1 MTERESSKT
10 ALGTTLLRAVH
21 QLIDATPKILDDPIA
36 LELIDP
42 AILDEIRTNPTRFQT
57 PLGNALRSHVVIRSR
72 YAEDRLAR
80 AVQRGIVQYLS
91 LGAGYDTFPYR
102 QPAWAGTLRIFEVDQ
117 SPTQQ
122 EKRAKLH
129 AAGIPIPPNVEF
141 VPVDFE
147 VTSLSDGLRASSFDF
162 SQPTFISWLG
172 VMVYLSQAAAAAVF
186 RFAVLLPHSS
196 EIVFTFST
204 PRTREQQTNQFYPSL
219 ADRVIQLGEPFK
231 NYIAPDDLIQRL
243 FALGFVD
250 VTIPTPAELH
260 ASYIDNRQDGLC
272 VVQRQTIASAMV

>member
-1 MTERESSKT
+1 M
-10 ALGTTLLRAVH
+10 
-21 QLIDATPKILDDPIA
+21 
-36 LELIDP
+36 
-42 AILDEIRTNPTRFQT
+42 
-57 PLGNALRSHVVIRSR
+57 
-72 YAEDRLAR
+72 
-80 AVQRGIVQYLS
+80 QYLS

-147 VTSLSDGLRASSFDF
+147 VTSLSDGLHASSFDF

-186 RFAVLLPHSS
+186 RFRGPASAFQRDRLYFFQPHAH
-196 EIVFTFST
+196 
-204 PRTREQQTNQFYPSL
+204 TN
-219 ADRVIQLGEPFK
+219 
-231 NYIAPDDLIQRL
+231 
-243 FALGFVD
+243 
-250 VTIPTPAELH
+250 
-260 ASYIDNRQDGLC
+260 NRQISSIQASRIGLSN
-272 VVQRQTIASAMV
+272 SANLSKTTLRRMISYNAFSP